1 MSKLPN
7 NAKIGKSQVTQWEVI
22 KNCEYADNCLSK
34 IVTLYVIRITQLS
47 DFYTNDEPE
56 INTVL
61 ARISVT
67 SENVFLNKA
76 TTMYKYI
83 AIIEVMEGIFPY
95 KFNSKKRNNILRLE
109 DLHNYLC
116 SIVNNSL
123 PKEMLE
129 SLVREYKDAVNL
141 FKAIT

>member
-7 NAKIGKSQVTQWEVI
+7 NAKIGKSQITQWEVI

-76 TTMYKYI
+76 TT
-83 AIIEVMEGIFPY
+83 IEVMEGIFPY

>member
-47 DFYTNDEPE
+47 DFYTSDEPE

-76 TTMYKYI
+76 TT
-83 AIIEVMEGIFPY
+83 IEVMEGIFPY

-109 DLHNYLC
+109 DLYNYLC

-129 SLVREYKDAVNL
+129 SLIREYKDAVNL

>member
-47 DFYTNDEPE
+47 DFYTSDEPE

-61 ARISVT
+61 ARVSVT
-67 SENVFLNKA
+67 SKNVFLNKA
-76 TTMYKYI
+76 TT
-83 AIIEVMEGIFPY
+83 IEVIEGIFPY
-95 KFNSKKRNNILRLE
+95 KFNSKKRNNISRLE
-109 DLHNYLC
+109 DLYNYLC

>member
-76 TTMYKYI
+76 TT
-83 AIIEVMEGIFPY
+83 IEVMEGIFPY

>member
-22 KNCEYADNCLSK
+22 KNCEYSDNCLSK

-47 DFYTNDEPE
+47 DFYTSDEPE

-76 TTMYKYI
+76 TT
-83 AIIEVMEGIFPY
+83 IEVMEGIFPY

-109 DLHNYLC
+109 DLYNYLC

>member
-47 DFYTNDEPE
+47 DFYTSDEPE

-67 SENVFLNKA
+67 NENVFLNKA
-76 TTMYKYI
+76 TT
-83 AIIEVMEGIFPY
+83 IEVMEGIFPY

-109 DLHNYLC
+109 DLYNYLC

>member
-76 TTMYKYI
+76 TT
-83 AIIEVMEGIFPY
+83 IEVMEGIFPY

-109 DLHNYLC
+109 DLYNYLY

>member
-7 NAKIGKSQVTQWEVI
+7 DAKIGKSQVTQWEVI

-76 TTMYKYI
+76 TT
-83 AIIEVMEGIFPY
+83 IEVMEGIFPY

-141 FKAIT
+141 FKEIT

>member
-47 DFYTNDEPE
+47 DFYTSDEPE

-76 TTMYKYI
+76 TT
-83 AIIEVMEGIFPY
+83 IEVMEGIFPY

-109 DLHNYLC
+109 DLYNYLC

-129 SLVREYKDAVNL
+129 SLVREYKDAVSL

>member
-34 IVTLYVIRITQLS
+34 IVTLYVVRITKLS

-61 ARISVT
+61 GRISVT

-76 TTMYKYI
+76 TT
-83 AIIEVMEGIFPY
+83 IEVMEGIFPY
-95 KFNSKKRNNILRLE
+95 KFNSKKRNNILKLE
-109 DLHNYLC
+109 DLYNYLC

-129 SLVREYKDAVNL
+129 SLVREYKDAVSL

>member
-47 DFYTNDEPE
+47 DFYTSDEPE

-61 ARISVT
+61 ARIRVT

-76 TTMYKYI
+76 TT
-83 AIIEVMEGIFPY
+83 IEVMEGIFPY

-109 DLHNYLC
+109 DLYNYLC

>member
-1 MSKLPN
+1 MNKLPN

-76 TTMYKYI
+76 TT
-83 AIIEVMEGIFPY
+83 IEVMEGIFPY

-109 DLHNYLC
+109 DLYNYLC

>member
-7 NAKIGKSQVTQWEVI
+7 NAKIGKSQVTQWKVI

-47 DFYTNDEPE
+47 DFYTSDEPE

-76 TTMYKYI
+76 TT
-83 AIIEVMEGIFPY
+83 IEVMEGIFPY

-109 DLHNYLC
+109 DLYNYLC

-129 SLVREYKDAVNL
+129 SLVREYKDAVSL

>member
-34 IVTLYVIRITQLS
+34 IVTLYVIRITKLS
-47 DFYTNDEPE
+47 DFYINDEPE

-76 TTMYKYI
+76 TT
-83 AIIEVMEGIFPY
+83 IEVMEGIFPY

-109 DLHNYLC
+109 DLYNYLC

>member
-47 DFYTNDEPE
+47 DFYTSDEPE

-76 TTMYKYI
+76 TT
-83 AIIEVMEGIFPY
+83 IEVMEGIFPY
-95 KFNSKKRNNILRLE
+95 KFNSKKRNNVLRLE
-109 DLHNYLC
+109 DLYNYLC

-129 SLVREYKDAVNL
+129 SLVREYKDAVYL

>member
-22 KNCEYADNCLSK
+22 KNCEYANNCLSK

-76 TTMYKYI
+76 TT
-83 AIIEVMEGIFPY
+83 IEVMEGIFPY

-109 DLHNYLC
+109 DLYNYLY

>member
-7 NAKIGKSQVTQWEVI
+7 NAKIGKSQVIQWEVI

-47 DFYTNDEPE
+47 DFYTSDEPE

-76 TTMYKYI
+76 TT
-83 AIIEVMEGIFPY
+83 IEVMEGIFPY
-95 KFNSKKRNNILRLE
+95 KFNSKKRNNVLRVE
-109 DLHNYLC
+109 DLYNYLC

>member
-1 MSKLPN
+1 M
-7 NAKIGKSQVTQWEVI
+7 
-22 KNCEYADNCLSK
+22 SK

-47 DFYTNDEPE
+47 DFYTSDEPE

-76 TTMYKYI
+76 TT
-83 AIIEVMEGIFPY
+83 IEVMEGIFPY
-95 KFNSKKRNNILRLE
+95 KFNSKKRNNVLRLE
-109 DLHNYLC
+109 DLYNYLC

>member
-47 DFYTNDEPE
+47 DFYTNDEPK

-76 TTMYKYI
+76 TT
-83 AIIEVMEGIFPY
+83 IEVMEGIFPY

-109 DLHNYLC
+109 DLYNYLY

>member
-7 NAKIGKSQVTQWEVI
+7 NAKIGKSQVIQWEVI

-47 DFYTNDEPE
+47 DFYTSDEPE

-76 TTMYKYI
+76 TT
-83 AIIEVMEGIFPY
+83 IEVMEGIFPY
-95 KFNSKKRNNILRLE
+95 KFNSKKRNNVLRLE
-109 DLHNYLC
+109 DLYNYLC

>member
-47 DFYTNDEPE
+47 DFYTSDEPE

-61 ARISVT
+61 ARVSVT

-76 TTMYKYI
+76 TT
-83 AIIEVMEGIFPY
+83 IEVIEGIFPY
-95 KFNSKKRNNILRLE
+95 KFNSKKRNNISRLE
-109 DLHNYLC
+109 DLYNYLC

>member
-7 NAKIGKSQVTQWEVI
+7 NAKIGKSQVIQWEVI

-47 DFYTNDEPE
+47 DFYTSDEPE

-76 TTMYKYI
+76 TT
-83 AIIEVMEGIFPY
+83 IEVMEGIFPY
-95 KFNSKKRNNILRLE
+95 KFNSKKRNTVLRLE
-109 DLHNYLC
+109 DLYNYLC

>member
-22 KNCEYADNCLSK
+22 KNCEYADNCLLK
-34 IVTLYVIRITQLS
+34 IVTLYVIRITELS

-76 TTMYKYI
+76 TT
-83 AIIEVMEGIFPY
+83 IEVMEGIFPY

-109 DLHNYLC
+109 DLYNYLC
-116 SIVNNSL
+116 SIVNNGL

>member
-61 ARISVT
+61 ARISMT

-76 TTMYKYI
+76 TT
-83 AIIEVMEGIFPY
+83 IEVMEGIFPY

-109 DLHNYLC
+109 DLYNYLC

>member
-47 DFYTNDEPE
+47 DFYTSDEPE

-67 SENVFLNKA
+67 NENVFLNKA
-76 TTMYKYI
+76 TT
-83 AIIEVMEGIFPY
+83 IEVMEGIFPY
-95 KFNSKKRNNILRLE
+95 KFNSKKRNNISRLE
-109 DLHNYLC
+109 DLYNYLC
-116 SIVNNSL
+116 SIINNSL

>member
-76 TTMYKYI
+76 TT
-83 AIIEVMEGIFPY
+83 IEVMEGIFPY
-95 KFNSKKRNNILRLE
+95 KFNSRKRNNILRLE
-109 DLHNYLC
+109 DLYNYLY

>member
-34 IVTLYVIRITQLS
+34 IVTLYVIRITELS

-76 TTMYKYI
+76 TT
-83 AIIEVMEGIFPY
+83 IEVMEGIFPY

-109 DLHNYLC
+109 DLYNYLC
-116 SIVNNSL
+116 SIVDNSL

-129 SLVREYKDAVNL
+129 SFVKEYKDNVNL

>member
-34 IVTLYVIRITQLS
+34 IVTLYIIRITQLS
-47 DFYTNDEPE
+47 DFYTSDEPE

-76 TTMYKYI
+76 TT
-83 AIIEVMEGIFPY
+83 IEVMEGIFPY

-109 DLHNYLC
+109 DLYNYLC

>member
-76 TTMYKYI
+76 TT
-83 AIIEVMEGIFPY
+83 IEVMEGIFPY
-95 KFNSKKRNNILRLE
+95 KFNSKKRNNILRLK
-109 DLHNYLC
+109 DLYNYLC

>member
-34 IVTLYVIRITQLS
+34 IVTLYVIRITKLS

-76 TTMYKYI
+76 TT
-83 AIIEVMEGIFPY
+83 IEVMEGIFPY

-109 DLHNYLC
+109 DLYNYLC

>member
-34 IVTLYVIRITQLS
+34 IVTLYVIRITKLS

-76 TTMYKYI
+76 TT
-83 AIIEVMEGIFPY
+83 IEVMEGIFPY

-109 DLHNYLC
+109 DLYNYLC

-129 SLVREYKDAVNL
+129 SLVKEYKDAVNL

>member
-47 DFYTNDEPE
+47 DFYTSDEPE

-76 TTMYKYI
+76 TT
-83 AIIEVMEGIFPY
+83 IEVMEGIFPY

-109 DLHNYLC
+109 DLYNYLC

>member
-76 TTMYKYI
+76 TT
-83 AIIEVMEGIFPY
+83 IEVMEGIFPY

-109 DLHNYLC
+109 DLYNYLC

-129 SLVREYKDAVNL
+129 SLVREYEDAVNL

>member
-1 MSKLPN
+1 MSKLLN

-47 DFYTNDEPE
+47 DFYTSDEPE

-76 TTMYKYI
+76 TT
-83 AIIEVMEGIFPY
+83 IEVMEGIFPY
-95 KFNSKKRNNILRLE
+95 KFNSKKRNNVLRLE
-109 DLHNYLC
+109 DLYNYLC

-123 PKEMLE
+123 PKETLE

>member
-76 TTMYKYI
+76 TT
-83 AIIEVMEGIFPY
+83 IEVMEGIFPY
-95 KFNSKKRNNILRLE
+95 KFNSKKRNNVLRLE
-109 DLHNYLC
+109 DLYNYLC

>member
-47 DFYTNDEPE
+47 DFYTSDEPE

-76 TTMYKYI
+76 TT
-83 AIIEVMEGIFPY
+83 IEVMEGIFPY
-95 KFNSKKRNNILRLE
+95 KFNSKKRNNVLRLE
-109 DLHNYLC
+109 DLYNYLC

-129 SLVREYKDAVNL
+129 SLVREYKDAINL